1 MGSFGYLFSTVAM
14 TIASSALAIAALS
27 APDIPSSVHHLRTA
41 VALTIGAAAV
51 LLELLLSRSVL

>member
-1 MGSFGYLFSTVAM
+1 MFSTVAM